1 MGAKENVATIRRAKT
16 ITATIILRENGW
28 LKAISGSKRDDI
40 GYQQDK
46 DNYVRYQH
54 DKDNYVGYQHDKDN
68 YIRMDQHNYLCSLPN
83 ILKGGQAM

>member
-28 LKAISGSKRDDI
+28 LKAISGSKGDDI
-40 GYQQDK
+40 G
-46 DNYVRYQH
+46 YQH

-68 YIRMDQHNYLCSLPN
+68 YIRISIITCVLYQIFLKVDRQCSRHGEM
-83 ILKGGQAM
+83 ISV